1 MVYKSLPATPSTS
14 QLDMRAPVLTRLRRG
29 TGVRWLRIF
38 ALILLD
44 TTVLSLAWQTA
55 ATYGT
60 PVYSNWNTQ
69 HNPLSLVPIIIIQIG
84 LFVTQGLYN
93 SGQKRRDYFSII
105 KSLIFSHV
113 LLLLL
118 AFFYQPN
125 QFVSRST
132 FIFSLLLSISFTL
145 IARLVV
151 NTAIEYFRNKGAV
164 RYTTF
169 LICRPEDREKA
180 VNLIRKE
187 NCYNLLGCEDIASQ
201 AANERNFNDIIR
213 PLQKLFFLSK

>member
-1 MVYKSLPATPSTS
+1 
-14 QLDMRAPVLTRLRRG
+14 
-29 TGVRWLRIF
+29 
-38 ALILLD
+38 
-44 TTVLSLAWQTA
+44 
-55 ATYGT
+55 
-60 PVYSNWNTQ
+60 
-69 HNPLSLVPIIIIQIG
+69 VPIIIIQIG

-201 AANERNFNDIIR
+201 AANEINFNDIIEYICTLGVSEVFVCSWETIKNR
-213 PLQKLFFLSK
+213 MFLYWKLRNSGIMLHILPSTSRRKLSYY